1 MATSKL
7 DIEVE
12 LKGDRD
18 VKADLKKVGEAAG
31 SVAQK
36 FDSSNSKLGEGITS
50 LSDNVSELGDAFG
63 EVGGAISA
71 VGSTGA
77 KGLLL
82 LVPAIGGVVM
92 AGMALYETFRNITGA
107 AQEAEDAEE
116 AMAAAAA
123 DLQSKLEALSEK
135 GVTLTTKE
143 LREFTKANLE
153 AQNAKEKLEKH
164 IARNHKVYINLENAQ
179 KKVNQ
184 ATRDHEVAL
193 KTSKQGLDRFGKGVK
208 EVASDLARA
217 QRTLEQATHD
227 YHNLLENITKAQR
240 GVSESI
246 KATAKLEKA
255 HEERSLEATLAR
267 VKEKHKELE
276 VIYEREAIATSVAD
290 AEEETLKRQVK
301 LNSELLAIKIKENDK
316 NVEFLRILE
325 KELDAEID
333 TFDQRSLLTQQAEK
347 EELKVAKSVR
357 EAKLKETKIRQQQQR
372 ILERQHLMQAHQLEI
387 ARLQFT
393 GASALDILEARYHQ
407 QRELAAKNN
416 TLLTTLEYKFE
427 TEKTKL
433 IEAEETK
440 RRAEEAKRLEEAK
453 NRELQRREFIIS
465 NLEFDA
471 DMLEDGTKKE
481 LTILELKYRRERE
494 LKENSEV
501 ELTELSRR
509 YNIERAQ
516 IQGRALKEQMQQFK
530 EMSLDVAQSLGTSL
544 TEVFYGSLTDRS
556 FDEARQNL
564 KESFREQV
572 QSEKEALEKF
582 KGDQSER
589 IEETIK
595 TNERLVELQ
604 KDYAK
609 ERKRIGEEEENA
621 LPKAIGEVLVAL
633 GQQAAVESLMFGA
646 KAVASLFTNPALA
659 ANYGIASGVMAAAAA
674 TAGVSGRALG
684 ASGGGGGG
692 GTPSISP
699 TGLSQIAPE
708 PERERAETTQTV
720 FNINFGGSVIYDT
733 KQAAERAF
741 ADRLT
746 QLQNTRRRGAPR
758 RTF

>member
-1 MATSKL
+1 MANTL

-12 LKGDRD
+12 LQGAEKAQKG
-18 VKADLKKVGEAAG
+18 LKSVGDTAG
-31 SVAQK
+31 NVAQR
-36 FDSSNSKLGEGITS
+36 FDKANTHLGEGLSS
-50 LSDNVSELGDAFG
+50 LSDNVSELGGSFKDLG
-63 EVGGAISA
+63 SNISN
-71 VGSTGA
+71 VGSTGV
-77 KGLLL
+77 KGLLG

-92 AGMALYETFRNITGA
+92 AGMALYDTFKNITGA
-107 AQEAEDAEE
+107 AQEAEDAQE
-116 AMAAAAA
+116 AMAAAAG
-123 DLQSKLEALSEK
+123 DLQSKLEELAEK
-135 GVTLTTKE
+135 GVVPTAEALEKYAAANFKAQIAKERVQMAGEKLTKVLGEEQEAQQRLTAATRKYSNDLEQSRKVAGHFINLDKSRNELADARRAHTKASIALNKKLMPFLEDQKRVQGLIAKSAKMHKE
-143 LREFTKANLE
+143 LEDT
-153 AQNAKEKLEKH
+153 
-164 IARNHKVYINLENAQ
+164 
-179 KKVNQ
+179 
-184 ATRDHEVAL
+184 
-193 KTSKQGLDRFGKGVK
+193 
-208 EVASDLARA
+208 
-217 QRTLEQATHD
+217 
-227 YHNLLENITKAQR
+227 
-240 GVSESI
+240 
-246 KATAKLEKA
+246 
-255 HEERSLEATLAR
+255 SLESTLAR
-267 VKEKHKELE
+267 VKEKQAELAGLKQ
-276 VIYEREAIATSVAD
+276 IEAALLGTTKQ
-290 AEEETLKRQVK
+290 EEEALKRKAKLTADLLTLKV
-301 LNSELLAIKIKENDK
+301 KENDK
-316 NVEFLRILE
+316 DVKALSSIE
-325 KELDAEID
+325 KKLDAQIKAY
-333 TFDQRSLLTQQAEK
+333 DQETVLISQSMKEEQQA
-347 EELKVAKSVR
+347 AKSVR
-357 EAKLKETKIRQQQQR
+357 EAKLKETTIRQQQQR
-372 ILERQHLMQAHQLEI
+372 VLERQHLMQTHQLEI

-393 GASALDILEARYHQ
+393 GASALDILKARYHQ
-407 QRELAAKNN
+407 QRELAAKNK
-416 TLLTTLEYKFE
+416 TLLKTLEYKFE

-440 RRAEEAKRLEEAK
+440 RRAEEAKRLEETK

-516 IQGRALKEQMQQFK
+516 IQGRALKEQVQQFK

-582 KGDQSER
+582 KGNQSER

-708 PERERAETTQTV
+708 PERERAETAQTV